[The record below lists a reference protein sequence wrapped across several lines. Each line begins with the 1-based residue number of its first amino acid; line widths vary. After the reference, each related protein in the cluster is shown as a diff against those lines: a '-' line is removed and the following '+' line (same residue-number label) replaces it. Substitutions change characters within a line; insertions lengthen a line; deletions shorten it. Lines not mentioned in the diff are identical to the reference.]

1 LVGSLTSAT
10 DPRDASTPARGTL
23 TPPGS
28 KPRFVI
34 HEPANAASI
43 GDRSW
48 VLVHAS
54 TGLWLHEAKTL
65 ARGARLVP
73 APIAAMAVADDG
85 KAFAYVACKKH
96 CDLSIV
102 TFPRLER
109 VHTARVDKPRRI
121 RFSPDGS
128 RVVVATDAKEEIQ
141 IVDVAKGKL
150 VRIRHGEDINDA
162 VAPGGHPDHVA
173 IADDGDDAV
182 VYDTRD
188 KREMFNSA
196 PLITA
201 FITDGA
207 REPELAKLVTPQRDQ
222 NAIAYDPKSDTLYT
236 GGEDNKIWR
245 FRPLFGGTPKL
256 VGKPLKFGANVD
268 EIVLDADG
276 NALVGTDSL
285 TVHRLDSS
293 GKEEAK
299 LGPLAPTNL
308 FSRHIRVAHGPHGD
322 ALVVA
327 GSLLARWDPTTQLS
341 VVATDY
347 RSAAAWSTSELQHD
361 TALVNCRPGAG
372 EWTCFVQ
379 RISHGTPGP
388 DVATVLAGQADF
400 ANLAAWV
407 ELGEGRRLL
416 AGPADDGRLRIAYLS
431 SGGPLGPA
439 LDTAARAGGQFGLHP
454 DGKTAGY
461 VTPSGVVYELK
472 IGAHE
477 LTEVARVRRPAA
489 TDRLSWDS
497 SAKKWKLVSP
507 FDR

>member
-1 LVGSLTSAT
+1 
-10 DPRDASTPARGTL
+10 
-23 TPPGS
+23 
-28 KPRFVI
+28 
-34 HEPANAASI
+34 
-43 GDRSW
+43 
-48 VLVHAS
+48 
-54 TGLWLHEAKTL
+54 
-65 ARGARLVP
+65 
-73 APIAAMAVADDG
+73 MAVADNG
-85 KAFAYVACKKH
+85 NAFAYVACKKQ

-102 TFPRLER
+102 TFPGLER
-109 VHTARVDKPRRI
+109 VQTTRVDKPRRI

-128 RVVVATDAKEEIQ
+128 RVIVATDAKEEIQ

-162 VAPGGHPDHVA
+162 VVPAGHPDHVA

-293 GKEEAK
+293 GKEDAK

-308 FSRHIRVAHGPHGD
+308 FSRRIRVAHGPHGD

-327 GSLLARWDPTTQLS
+327 GSLLARWDPTTRLS
-341 VVATDY
+341 VVAADY
-347 RSAAAWSTSELQHD
+347 RSAAAWSASELEQD

-372 EWTCFVQ
+372 VWTCFVQ
-379 RISHGTPGP
+379 RMKHGAPGP

-431 SGGPLGPA
+431 SGAPLGPA
-439 LDTAARAGGQFGLHP
+439 VDTAAQAGGQFGLHP

-461 VTPSGVVYELK
+461 VTPAGVVYELK
-472 IGAHE
+472 IGADE
-477 LTEVARVRRPAA
+477 LVEVARVRRPAA

-497 SAKKWKLVSP
+497 SAKKWRLVSP